1 MRDHALDSGRKIR
14 VATYNIHSGIGRDGR
29 CDPARTAAVLAEIDA
44 DIVAL
49 QEVDSRLRGGRDIDQ
64 FEFLERASGLHA
76 VPGPNIVEHQGQYGN
91 ALLSRW
97 PLRAPVLHRL
107 NVGKREPR
115 GAIEAEL
122 DWDGPEF
129 VVFATHLGL
138 KPGERRHQIDELAR
152 LLRARAETPTVM
164 MGDFNVL
171 GPHAGALGRLGH
183 PLGLRL
189 RAPATFPSRRPFIAL
204 DRIWCLPSTLRLSV
218 RVHSSALSRIASDH
232 LPLVAEVAVSGG

>member
-1 MRDHALDSGRKIR
+1 MRERVPEPARTIR
-14 VATYNIHSGIGRDGR
+14 VATYNIHSGVGRDGR
-29 CDPARTAAVLAEIDA
+29 CDPARIAAVLAEIDA

-49 QEVDSRLRGGRDIDQ
+49 QEVDSRLGAGREIDQ
-64 FEFLERASGLHA
+64 FEFLERETGLHA
-76 VPGPNIVEHQGQYGN
+76 VPGPNIVEHKGKYGN

-107 NVGKREPR
+107 NVGNREPR

-138 KPGERRHQIDELAR
+138 KPGERRRQIDELAR
-152 LLRARAETPTVM
+152 LLLARAGTPTVM

-189 RAPATFPSRRPFIAL
+189 RAPSTFPARRPFIAL
-204 DRIWCLPSTLRLSV
+204 DRIWCLPATLRVSV
-218 RVHSSALSRIASDH
+218 GVHRSALSRVASDH
-232 LPLVAEVAVSGG
+232 LPLVAEVAISDG